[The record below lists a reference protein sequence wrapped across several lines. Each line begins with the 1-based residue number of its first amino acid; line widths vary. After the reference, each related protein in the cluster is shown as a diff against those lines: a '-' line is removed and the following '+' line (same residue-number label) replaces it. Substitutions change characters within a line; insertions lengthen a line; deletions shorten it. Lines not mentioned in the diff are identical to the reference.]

1 MHVKSLKLFFINA
14 LILLIGVALM
24 TGALSQDKSEAARLE
39 KLPALEVQ
47 GLKDYRGQYLTVY
60 YAIGS
65 RPFISPDD
73 SKITLSQVKEA
84 RSVYITD
91 DSIKLT
97 STEIEKEGFRPSYN
111 IVMFIVSKQPNY
123 SWVNADGTVP
133 QGLSEGKNRSFSLI
147 SSLNKTK
154 IDKSLHHN
162 MEETL
167 HVSLA
172 TR

>member
-1 MHVKSLKLFFINA
+1 MNSIKLLFVNA

-24 TGALSQDKSEAARLE
+24 TGALSRDKSEAARLE
-39 KLPALEVQ
+39 RLPALEVQ
-47 GLKDYRGQYLTVY
+47 GLKNYRGQYLTVY

-73 SKITLSQVKEA
+73 SKINLSQIKEA
-84 RSVYITD
+84 RSVYITND
-91 DSIKLT
+91 TIKLT

-111 IVMFIVSKQPNY
+111 IVMFIVSKEPNY
-123 SWVNADGTVP
+123 SWVNADGSIP
-133 QGLSEGKNRSFSLI
+133 LGLTGGKNSSFSVI

-154 IDKSLHHN
+154 IDRTLLHN
-162 MEETL
+162 NKDTL

-172 TR
+172 AR